1 MLKRTLFLLQL
12 LLQLPIALL
21 AQELIFQSV
30 GGGLILPSSECY
42 SITQDPKGY
51 LWIATEQ
58 GLVRYD
64 GGTAKLFSATEGL
77 PEKAVYAV
85 GVDLLGRMWFA
96 TSRNRLLR
104 YVGGKLVETPSDIPV
119 KLGDKKFYNNIYDLK
134 TIGGKMH
141 IQTPRQSYLL
151 DNKLRA
157 ITKFPVKSKAD
168 DLVFELSDSAIV
180 SNNTNYFADRKTNF
194 QSPQRINVLVN
205 AGKRYARFVMNF
217 DRVADLNWRV
227 LAQQSGRYSF
237 FIFNDRL
244 VRIDAQLK
252 HEIYR
257 LAAPAISFYRD
268 RDGGLWIG
276 TVKKGVV
283 YIPSP
288 KHPTLQITSLNGYS
302 VSGICEDR
310 EGNVWCTTL
319 ENGVYVSASKHLRRY
334 GIPGISFVP
343 PAQMWRAGD
352 RLFVAPENFGLLA
365 VDQFSNF
372 KTIKAIGNSR
382 VRSVAYYGG
391 SFKVSLNDRLAILD
405 QRLSP
410 KNNARFL
417 FSDTYFRDVSI
428 YDNTTERNGKV
439 YSITHDK
446 ILQHTEKGIVTITM
460 LKSPGRCIEY
470 LNDSTLVFGC
480 ANGLYSLH
488 LPTGRENR
496 FPDIEHTVTAIM
508 PNRGTELWVATKGN
522 GLYRISADGKI
533 ERMDV
538 QLGLGTDVFYDLHT
552 DRSGTIWCATN
563 SGLRKL
569 SLSRGHWSAERIG
582 VDEGLPGGDVYRIAI
597 HAEQCYLLTPDGLL
611 SFPSSISLRPR
622 VRPVLVGVRV
632 TSKAK
637 QVKGTAVLKLP
648 ASGHSLMFTFSVASY
663 RNRAIKI
670 SYRLRADNS
679 FVSVSGNQ
687 LLFQDLKPGDYQLEA
702 FAVAAN
708 GMRSKETVRFS
719 FAVASPFYLT
729 WWFICLGLLTLLLL
743 LFTVRKW
750 QISRIEKREREKDR
764 INVLIAQSKLAALQA
779 RMNPHF
785 IFNAINS
792 IQNYIITNRTTDAS
806 QYLTKFS
813 RLIRLVLKQSGEK
826 TISLQEEI
834 DTLKL
839 YCELEKLRFK
849 EAFDYDITVDPALDA
864 YHIHV
869 PTMFI
874 QPYVENAIWHGLTSL
889 RGQRRGKLQ
898 IVVVSFEN
906 ELLISITDNG
916 IGRKMAA
923 EMQPQKNYVSA
934 GMMLTEQRLKTMQ
947 EIFPKGSFKVKVLDL
962 EMGTRVEITLSLTE
976 DS

>member
-1 MLKRTLFLLQL
+1 MLKRALFLLQL
-12 LLQLPIALL
+12 LLLGPISLF
-21 AQELIFQSV
+21 AQELIFQSA
-30 GGGLILPSSECY
+30 GGGLVLPSSECY

-64 GGTAKLFSATEGL
+64 GGTTKLFSATEGL

-85 GVDLLGRMWFA
+85 GVDQQKRIYFA
-96 TSRNRLLR
+96 TAKNRLLR
-104 YVGGKLVETPSDIPV
+104 YVGGRLVEIPSDIPV

-134 TIGGKMH
+134 PIGNQLH

-151 DNKLRA
+151 Y
-157 ITKFPVKSKAD
+157 VKSGKITRLPVTSHAD
-168 DLVFELSDSAIV
+168 DLVLSLSDSAIV

-194 QSPQRINVLVN
+194 QSPQRINVLIN
-205 AGKRYARFVMNF
+205 AKKAQARFIMNF
-217 DRVADLNWRV
+217 DKVADLNWRV
-227 LAQQSGRYSF
+227 LAQQSGKYNF

-244 VRIDAQLK
+244 VRIDTQLR
-252 HEIYR
+252 HQIYQ

-268 RDGGLWIG
+268 SDGGLWIG

-283 YIPSP
+283 YIPNP
-288 KHPTLQITSLNGYS
+288 EQPNQQMISLNGYS
-302 VSGICEDR
+302 LSGICQDR
-310 EGNVWCTTL
+310 EGNIWCTTL

-334 GIPGISFVP
+334 SIPSISFAP
-343 PAQMWRAGD
+343 PTQMWQAGD
-352 RLFVAPENFGLLA
+352 WLFVASENAGLLA
-365 VDQFSNF
+365 IDRFSNL
-372 KTIKAIGNSR
+372 KTIKAMGNSR
-382 VRSVAYYGG
+382 VRNVAYYEG
-391 SFKVSLNDRLAILD
+391 SYKVSLYDRLTILD
-405 QRLSP
+405 QSLLP
-410 KNNARFL
+410 KKNARFL
-417 FSDTYFRDVSI
+417 FSDTYFRDISI
-428 YDNTTERNGKV
+428 YDNTSERNGKV

-446 ILQHTEKGIVTITM
+446 ILQHTERGIVSIAM
-460 LKSPGRCIEY
+460 LKSPGRCIDY

-488 LPTGRENR
+488 LPTGRETR
-496 FPDIEHTVTAIM
+496 FPGIEHTVTAIM
-508 PNRGTELWVATKGN
+508 PNRGMELWVATKGN
-522 GLYRISADGKI
+522 GLYRIGADGKI
-533 ERMDV
+533 DRMDV
-538 QLGLGTDVFYDLHT
+538 QLRLGTDVFYDLHT
-552 DRSGTIWCATN
+552 DRSDNIWCATN
-563 SGLRKL
+563 NGLRKL
-569 SLSRGHWSAERIG
+569 SLSEGHWVASRIG
-582 VDEGLPGGDVYRIAI
+582 VDEGLPAGDVYRIAI
-597 HAEQCYLLTPDGLL
+597 HGGQCYMLTPDGLL

-622 VRPVLVGVRV
+622 VRPVLVGVRI
-632 TSKAK
+632 TSEPR
-637 QVKGTAVLKLP
+637 QVNRTGMLKLP
-648 ASGHSLMFTFSVASY
+648 ASGHGLMLTFSVASY

-670 SYRLRADNS
+670 SYRLRPDNS

-687 LLFQDLKPGDYQLEA
+687 LLFQNLKPGDYQLEA

-708 GMRSKETVRFS
+708 GMRSKETVKFG
-719 FAVASPFYLT
+719 FVVANPFYLT
-729 WWFICLGLLTLLLL
+729 WWFIGLCLLAFLGLLLTL
-743 LFTVRKW
+743 RKW
-750 QISRIEKREREKDR
+750 QISRIEKKERERDR

-813 RLIRLVLKQSGEK
+813 RLVRLVLKQSGESA
-826 TISLQEEI
+826 ISLQEEI

-849 EAFDYDITVDPALDA
+849 EAFDYEITIDPALDA
-864 YHIHV
+864 YQIQV

-889 RGQRRGKLQ
+889 QEQRRGLLQ
-898 IVVVSFEN
+898 IVVVSFRK

-916 IGRKMAA
+916 IGRKKAA
-923 EMQPQKNYVSA
+923 EMQPQKNYISA

-947 EIFPKGSFKVKVLDL
+947 EIFPEGSFQVRVHDL
-962 EMGTRVEITLSLTE
+962 EEGTRVELTLSLTE